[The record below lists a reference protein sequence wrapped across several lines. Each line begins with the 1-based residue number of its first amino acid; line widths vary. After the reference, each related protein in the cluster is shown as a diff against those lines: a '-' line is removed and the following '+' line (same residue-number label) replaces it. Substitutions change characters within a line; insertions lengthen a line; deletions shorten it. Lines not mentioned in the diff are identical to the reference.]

1 MKVIGLT
8 GSIASGKSTIS
19 NYLKQ
24 KGIKIIDADL
34 ISRQIYDI
42 GQMAYNEVVKEFGEK
57 ILNGDKTINRKELGK
72 IVFEDKEK
80 LKRLNQ
86 ITHPIIIDEIKR
98 KIDYYKKIGEKICI
112 VDAALLIETGLNDLV
127 DEVWLV
133 FVDFDK
139 QIKRLMDRDN
149 LSFEDAEKRI
159 LTQMPFEEK
168 KKYADYIIDNSFTLE
183 DTLKQ
188 VDRLLELFLGELNE
202 KNI

>member
-80 LKRLNQ
+80 LKK
-86 ITHPIIIDEIKR
+86 IKSNNTSNNNR
-98 KIDYYKKIGEKICI
+98 
-112 VDAALLIETGLNDLV
+112 
-127 DEVWLV
+127 
-133 FVDFDK
+133 
-139 QIKRLMDRDN
+139 
-149 LSFEDAEKRI
+149 
-159 LTQMPFEEK
+159 
-168 KKYADYIIDNSFTLE
+168 
-183 DTLKQ
+183 
-188 VDRLLELFLGELNE
+188 
-202 KNI
+202 